1 MNAEAPEAVRQ
12 AAISPAADAAC
23 IITGVAGAIGQA
35 LTYAFCS
42 AGYRVIGTD
51 RVTVPPQLPLHTYIP
66 ADLDD
71 LANDQARI
79 QVLLSQLREGVGGK
93 PLGVLV
99 NNAAVQR
106 LAPTDD
112 LTASDWVTTLN
123 VNLLAPFTLTQA
135 LLPELQAGRGCVINI
150 SSIHARLTKPGFVAY
165 ATSKAALSGMTR
177 ALAVDLAGRVRV
189 NAIEPAAIATDML
202 RAGFAGRDDAFAALE
217 ACHPQGRIGTP
228 EEVAALALALAD
240 GHLRFLH
247 GACIAMDG
255 GIGGRLHDP
264 V

>member
-1 MNAEAPEAVRQ
+1 MSDATTALASAPR
-12 AAISPAADAAC
+12 AC
-23 IITGVAGAIGQA
+23 LITGVAGGIGRA
-35 LTYAFCS
+35 LARSFRAS
-42 AGYRVIGTD
+42 GYHVVGTD
-51 RVTVPPQLPLHTYIP
+51 RQPLAAATEEVDHFVQ
-66 ADLDD
+66 ADLAAAGADAAGAGR
-71 LANDQARI
+71 LAARI
-79 QVLLSQLREGVGGK
+79 RDALGTR
-93 PLGVLV
+93 PLQALV
-99 NNAAVQR
+99 HNAAVQR
-106 LAPTDD
+106 LGPTAELDH
-112 LTASDWVTTLN
+112 ADWAGTLQ
-123 VNLLAPFTLTQA
+123 VNLLAPFFLTQA
-135 LLPELQAGRGCVINI
+135 LLPELEATSGCVVHI